1 MLSPIAT
8 APSQPTAS
16 TKDFEVIR
24 QRRLQKFLVNC
35 ARAGEKTPLPLDLSR
50 QDNATFDTMMEVAA
64 ECEAIDIPT
73 PDRSFGTASMLPLPP
88 TPKTSDRSCVW
99 GVFTKD
105 QTSWTPDIP
114 DHDGGSSPNFPE
126 VMASFLYYGERG
138 SDGYYDDYDPEEDEY
153 CVACP
158 AYGRE

>member
-35 ARAGEKTPLPLDLSR
+35 ARAGEKTPLPLDLSL

-88 TPKTSDRSCVW
+88 TPKTSDRDCVW
-99 GVFTKD
+99 GVFAKD

-114 DHDGGSSPNFPE
+114 EHDGGSSPNFPE